1 MVSIITLKLIKPP
14 NTIYKWDATKT
25 EKAFWFISY
34 KRAKTVNDRKS
45 CTMCIINVVCR
56 YNHRIR
62 IIRHSVF
69 TTA

>member
-34 KRAKTVNDRKS
+34 KRRENCKRQK
-45 CTMCIINVVCR
+45 ILYNVHYQR
-56 YNHRIR
+56 RM
-62 IIRHSVF
+62 
-69 TTA
+69 